1 VLVCVKLELALAF
14 AGVLSDPSRVAGVL
28 LLLPL
33 DAVQLNA
40 VALANGFDL
49 SKRSQNGQGT
59 PNRHGNHSHLQESLR
74 GSPHTDRPPTMSFQS
89 VKRARRDTGEFGSG
103 ERSAVASTGASV
115 GDTSSVGGPLAA
127 ASEAALCEAV
137 DESLQ
142 VQSVSQLRDA
152 LRAAV
157 DRGDVAAVRVAVRAL
172 KNSVIGNVRNKQRC
186 VAEAIPQLCVRWL
199 KRISNSKF

>member
-1 VLVCVKLELALAF
+1 
-14 AGVLSDPSRVAGVL
+14 
-28 LLLPL
+28 
-33 DAVQLNA
+33 
-40 VALANGFDL
+40 
-49 SKRSQNGQGT
+49 
-59 PNRHGNHSHLQESLR
+59 
-74 GSPHTDRPPTMSFQS
+74 MSFQS
-89 VKRARRDTGEFGSG
+89 VKRARRDTGEVGSG
-103 ERSAVASTGASV
+103 DRTAVASTGASV
-115 GDTSSVGGPLAA
+115 GDTSSVSGQLAA

-186 VAEAIPQLCVRWL
+186 VAEAIPQLCVRWH